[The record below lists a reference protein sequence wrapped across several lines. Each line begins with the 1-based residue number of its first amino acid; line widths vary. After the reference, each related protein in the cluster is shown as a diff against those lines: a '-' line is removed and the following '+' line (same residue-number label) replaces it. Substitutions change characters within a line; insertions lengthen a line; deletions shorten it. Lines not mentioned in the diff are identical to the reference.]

1 MSGLLRVSLAQSIVP
16 LTSQIE
22 IGVIVVTVCLNILIA
37 ESILPVS
44 NNGQL
49 TESR

>member
-1 MSGLLRVSLAQSIVP
+1 MIDVWFVKGIIGSVHRPP

-37 ESILPVS
+37 ESLS
-44 NNGQL
+44 
-49 TESR
+49 